1 MCSQLGLETNP
12 QKAVRCTHGL
22 HAELARSGLGDTG
35 IPSHVPR
42 GARGIKVLQAPGNE
56 RCHKHSRRV
65 HGFPWTHAVPATNSS
80 FLRLGGSCSHGG
92 HVWGEETG
100 AEMGRHLHKVVPS
113 SGPALGSPISLD
125 AALSTQGG
133 WWPAMEVGPEAG
145 FVLT

>member
-1 MCSQLGLETNP
+1 MASMQSWHGWGLVTPASPHICPREHVESRSSKPSGVRDVIKTATMCM
-12 QKAVRCTHGL
+12 AF
-22 HAELARSGLGDTG
+22 
-35 IPSHVPR
+35 
-42 GARGIKVLQAPGNE
+42 PG
-56 RCHKHSRRV
+56 
-65 HGFPWTHAVPATNSS
+65 PHAVPGTNSL
-80 FLRLGGSCSHGG
+80 FLSLGGSCFHDG

-100 AEMGRHLHKVVPS
+100 AEMGRHLHKVVPA